1 MSIFTRIETKTME
14 RLIPR
19 FLVPA
24 GLWMMPIAAM
34 AGNNLADFINQI
46 VQLINNVFIP
56 FILALAFLVFIW
68 GVFQFFIAGS
78 DEDARS
84 AGRDKV
90 LYGLLGFFIILSA
103 WGLINLLVNQFGL
116 SGDEGPAQ
124 DVNTGIDIG

>member
-1 MSIFTRIETKTME
+1 
-14 RLIPR
+14 
-19 FLVPA
+19 
-24 GLWMMPIAAM
+24 MPVAAM
-34 AGNNLADFINQI
+34 AGNNLADFITQI
-46 VQLINNVFIP
+46 VNLINNVFIP

-116 SGDEGPAQ
+116 SGNNGPAQ
-124 DVNTGIDIG
+124 NVNTNINIG